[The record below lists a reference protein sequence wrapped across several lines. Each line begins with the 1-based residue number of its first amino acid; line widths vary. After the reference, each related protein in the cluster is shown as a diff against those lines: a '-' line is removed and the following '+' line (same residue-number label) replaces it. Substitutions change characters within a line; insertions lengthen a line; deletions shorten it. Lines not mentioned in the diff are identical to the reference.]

1 MQVMIQGSFRWLS
14 IATLFLFLGNS
25 LNAQVYSLDTVHLS
39 DRDRIPIPEVSGEAY
54 YLHAKPLRS
63 PKTPGNKTRAGD
75 WFNLNYSASNNFL
88 VLRGPGKTPP
98 ILLENRF
105 LYEGRVPSEK
115 YYHFYYKGD
124 GELMSE
130 EEYGKINFSTVSQI
144 RKVIAPYK
152 LEIPRDVWLAFE
164 DPYRWQHPNLYVVA
178 YDNERKGYYKYRIVL
193 TTYHDHSLSN
203 ANCLGWREAVDSLDC
218 GANVS
223 QLSRSPRSII
233 KELDKKSMCIL

>member
-1 MQVMIQGSFRWLS
+1 MRTFIWNSYSFFVEMTTRSLLWVIVLPLLCCVSLS
-14 IATLFLFLGNS
+14 
-25 LNAQVYSLDTVHLS
+25 AQVYSLDTVHLS

-63 PKTPGNKTRAGD
+63 LKTPGNKTRSGD
-75 WFNLNYSASNNFL
+75 WFNFNYSASNNFL
-88 VLRGPGKTPP
+88 VLRGPGETLS
-98 ILLENRF
+98 ILVENLF
-105 LYEGRVPSEK
+105 LYEGRVPSEQ

-152 LEIPRDVWLAFE
+152 LEIPRDVWVAFE
-164 DPYRWQHPNLYVVA
+164 DLHRWQHPNLYVVA

-193 TTYHDHSLSN
+193 TTYHDLSLY
-203 ANCLGWREAVDSLDC
+203 ADNCL
-218 GANVS
+218 
-223 QLSRSPRSII
+223 
-233 KELDKKSMCIL
+233 K

>member
-1 MQVMIQGSFRWLS
+1 MIQGLFRWLS

-63 PKTPGNKTRAGD
+63 LKTPGNKTRSGD
-75 WFNLNYSASNNFL
+75 WFNFNYSASNNFL
-88 VLRGPGKTPP
+88 VLRGPGETLS
-98 ILLENRF
+98 ILVENLF

-144 RKVIAPYK
+144 RKVIEPYK
-152 LEIPRDVWLAFE
+152 LEIPRDVWVAFE
-164 DPYRWQHPNLYVVA
+164 NLHRWQHPNLYVVA

-193 TTYHDHSLSN
+193 TTYYDYSLFN
-203 ANCLGWREAVDSLDC
+203 EHCLG
-218 GANVS
+218 
-223 QLSRSPRSII
+223 
-233 KELDKKSMCIL
+233 

>member
-1 MQVMIQGSFRWLS
+1 MIQGLFRWLS

-75 WFNLNYSASNNFL
+75 WFNFNHSASNNFL

-98 ILLENRF
+98 ILVENRF
-105 LYEGRVPSEK
+105 LYQVRISSEQ
-115 YYHFYYKGD
+115 YYRLYYKGN

-130 EEYGKINFSTVSQI
+130 EEYGKINFSTISQI
-144 RKVIAPYK
+144 RKVIEPYK
-152 LEIPRDVWLAFE
+152 LKIPRDIWVRPGEL
-164 DPYRWQHPNLYVVA
+164 YRWQHPNLYVVA

-193 TTYHDHSLSN
+193 TTYHDLSLY
-203 ANCLGWREAVDSLDC
+203 ADNCL
-218 GANVS
+218 
-223 QLSRSPRSII
+223 
-233 KELDKKSMCIL
+233 K

>member
-1 MQVMIQGSFRWLS
+1 MRTFIWDSYSFFVEVTTRSLLWVIVLPLLCCVSLS
-14 IATLFLFLGNS
+14 
-25 LNAQVYSLDTVHLS
+25 AQVYSLDTVHLS
-39 DRDRIPIPEVSGEAY
+39 DRDRIPVPEVSGEAY

-88 VLRGPGKTPP
+88 VLRGPGEPLS
-98 ILLENRF
+98 ILVENVF
-105 LYEGRVPSEK
+105 LYKGRVPSEQ
-115 YYHFYYKGD
+115 YYRLYYKGN

-152 LEIPRDVWLAFE
+152 LEIHRDVYLGFE
-164 DPYRWQHPNLYVVA
+164 DLYRWQHPNLYVVA

-193 TTYHDHSLSN
+193 TTYHDLSLY
-203 ANCLGWREAVDSLDC
+203 ADNCL
-218 GANVS
+218 
-223 QLSRSPRSII
+223 
-233 KELDKKSMCIL
+233 K

>member
-1 MQVMIQGSFRWLS
+1 MIQGLFRWLS

-39 DRDRIPIPEVSGEAY
+39 DRDRIPVPEVSGEAY

-98 ILLENRF
+98 ILVENKF
-105 LYEGRVPSEK
+105 LYQVRISSEQ
-115 YYHFYYKGD
+115 YYRLYYKGN

-130 EEYGKINFSTVSQI
+130 EEYGKINFSTISQI
-144 RKVIAPYK
+144 RKVIEPYK
-152 LEIPRDVWLAFE
+152 LKIPRDIWVRPGEL
-164 DPYRWQHPNLYVVA
+164 YRWQHPNLYVVA

-193 TTYHDHSLSN
+193 ITYHDYSLSN
-203 ANCLGWREAVDSLDC
+203 DDNCLG
-218 GANVS
+218 
-223 QLSRSPRSII
+223 
-233 KELDKKSMCIL
+233 

>member
-1 MQVMIQGSFRWLS
+1 MIQGSFRWLS

-39 DRDRIPIPEVSGEAY
+39 KRDRIPIPEVSGEAY

-63 PKTPGNKTRAGD
+63 LKTPGNKTRAGD

-88 VLRGPGKTPP
+88 VLRGPGETLS
-98 ILLENRF
+98 ILVENLF
-105 LYEGRVPSEK
+105 LYEGRVPSEQ

-152 LEIPRDVWLAFE
+152 LEIHRDVWLGLE
-164 DPYRWQHPNLYVVA
+164 DLYRWQHPNLYVVA

-193 TTYHDHSLSN
+193 TTYHDYSLSDDD
-203 ANCLGWREAVDSLDC
+203 NCLG
-218 GANVS
+218 
-223 QLSRSPRSII
+223 
-233 KELDKKSMCIL
+233 

>member
-1 MQVMIQGSFRWLS
+1 MIQGLFRWLS

-98 ILLENRF
+98 ILVENKF
-105 LYEGRVPSEK
+105 LYQVRISSEQ

-144 RKVIAPYK
+144 IKVIAPYK
-152 LEIPRDVWLAFE
+152 LEIHRDVYLGFE
-164 DPYRWQHPNLYVVA
+164 DLYRWQHPNLYVVA

-193 TTYHDHSLSN
+193 TTYHDLSLY
-203 ANCLGWREAVDSLDC
+203 ADNCL
-218 GANVS
+218 
-223 QLSRSPRSII
+223 
-233 KELDKKSMCIL
+233 K

>member
-1 MQVMIQGSFRWLS
+1 MIQGLFRWLS

-39 DRDRIPIPEVSGEAY
+39 KRDRIPIPEVSGEAY

-63 PKTPGNKTRAGD
+63 PKTPGNKARAGD
-75 WFNLNYSASNNFL
+75 WVNLNYSASNNFL
-88 VLRGPGKTPP
+88 VLRGPGKPLS
-98 ILLENRF
+98 ILVENVF
-105 LYEGRVPSEK
+105 LYKGRVPSEQC
-115 YYHFYYKGD
+115 YQFYYKGD

-152 LEIPRDVWLAFE
+152 LEIPRDVWVAFE
-164 DPYRWQHPNLYVVA
+164 DLYRWQHPNLYVVA

-193 TTYHDHSLSN
+193 TTYHDLSLYDD
-203 ANCLGWREAVDSLDC
+203 NCL
-218 GANVS
+218 
-223 QLSRSPRSII
+223 
-233 KELDKKSMCIL
+233 K

>member
-1 MQVMIQGSFRWLS
+1 MQVMIQGLFRWLS

-63 PKTPGNKTRAGD
+63 LKTPGNKTRSGD
-75 WFNLNYSASNNFL
+75 WFNFNYSASNNFL
-88 VLRGPGKTPP
+88 VLRGPGETLS
-98 ILLENRF
+98 ILVENLF

-152 LEIPRDVWLAFE
+152 LEIHRDVYLGFE
-164 DPYRWQHPNLYVVA
+164 DLYRWQHPNLYVVA

-193 TTYHDHSLSN
+193 TTYYDYSLYD
-203 ANCLGWREAVDSLDC
+203 AHCLG
-218 GANVS
+218 
-223 QLSRSPRSII
+223 
-233 KELDKKSMCIL
+233 

>member
-1 MQVMIQGSFRWLS
+1 MIQGSFRWLS

-98 ILLENRF
+98 ILVENRF
-105 LYEGRVPSEK
+105 LYQVRISSEQ
-115 YYHFYYKGD
+115 YYRLYYKGN

-130 EEYGKINFSTVSQI
+130 EEYGKINFSTISQI
-144 RKVIAPYK
+144 RKVIEPYK
-152 LEIPRDVWLAFE
+152 LKIPRDIWVRPGEL
-164 DPYRWQHPNLYVVA
+164 YRWQHPNLYVVA

-193 TTYHDHSLSN
+193 TTYHDLSLY
-203 ANCLGWREAVDSLDC
+203 ADNCL
-218 GANVS
+218 
-223 QLSRSPRSII
+223 
-233 KELDKKSMCIL
+233 K

>member
-1 MQVMIQGSFRWLS
+1 MIQGSFRWLS

-63 PKTPGNKTRAGD
+63 LKTPGNKTRSGD
-75 WFNLNYSASNNFL
+75 WFNFNYSASNNFL
-88 VLRGPGKTPP
+88 VLRGPGETLS
-98 ILLENRF
+98 ILVENLF

-152 LEIPRDVWLAFE
+152 LEIHRDVYLGFE
-164 DPYRWQHPNLYVVA
+164 DLYRWQHPNLYVVA

-193 TTYHDHSLSN
+193 TTYHDLSLY
-203 ANCLGWREAVDSLDC
+203 ADNCL
-218 GANVS
+218 
-223 QLSRSPRSII
+223 
-233 KELDKKSMCIL
+233 K

>member
-1 MQVMIQGSFRWLS
+1 MIQGLFRWLS

-88 VLRGPGKTPP
+88 VLRGPGETPP
-98 ILLENRF
+98 ILVENKF
-105 LYEGRVPSEK
+105 LYQVRISSEQ
-115 YYHFYYKGD
+115 YYQFYYKGD

-152 LEIPRDVWLAFE
+152 LEIHRDVYLGFE
-164 DPYRWQHPNLYVVA
+164 DLYRWQHPNLYVVA

-193 TTYHDHSLSN
+193 TTYHDLSLY
-203 ANCLGWREAVDSLDC
+203 ADNCL
-218 GANVS
+218 
-223 QLSRSPRSII
+223 
-233 KELDKKSMCIL
+233 K

>member
-1 MQVMIQGSFRWLS
+1 MIQGLFRWLS

-63 PKTPGNKTRAGD
+63 LKTPGNKTRSGD
-75 WFNLNYSASNNFL
+75 WFNFNYSASNNFL
-88 VLRGPGKTPP
+88 VLRGPGETLS
-98 ILLENRF
+98 ILVENLF

-152 LEIPRDVWLAFE
+152 LEIPREDVWLSGE
-164 DPYRWQHPNLYVVA
+164 DLYRWQHPNLYVVA

-193 TTYHDHSLSN
+193 TTYHDLSLY
-203 ANCLGWREAVDSLDC
+203 ADNCL
-218 GANVS
+218 
-223 QLSRSPRSII
+223 
-233 KELDKKSMCIL
+233 K

>member
-1 MQVMIQGSFRWLS
+1 MIQGSFRWLS

-39 DRDRIPIPEVSGEAY
+39 VRDRIPIPEVSGEAY

-63 PKTPGNKTRAGD
+63 LKTPRNRTRAGD

-88 VLRGPGKTPP
+88 VLRGPGETLS
-98 ILLENRF
+98 ILVENLF

-152 LEIPRDVWLAFE
+152 LEIHRDVYLDFE
-164 DPYRWQHPNLYVVA
+164 DLYRWQHPNLYVVA

-193 TTYHDHSLSN
+193 TTYHDLSLY
-203 ANCLGWREAVDSLDC
+203 ADNCL
-218 GANVS
+218 
-223 QLSRSPRSII
+223 
-233 KELDKKSMCIL
+233 K

>member
-1 MQVMIQGSFRWLS
+1 MIQGSFRWLS

-88 VLRGPGKTPP
+88 VLRGPGKTRS
-98 ILLENRF
+98 ILVENRF
-105 LYEGRVPSEK
+105 RYDVRVHSNQ
-115 YYHFYYKGD
+115 YYRFYYKGD

-144 RKVIAPYK
+144 RKVIEPYK
-152 LEIPRDVWLAFE
+152 LEIPRDVWVAFE
-164 DPYRWQHPNLYVVA
+164 NLHRWQHPNLYVVA

-193 TTYHDHSLSN
+193 TTYHDYSLSDDD
-203 ANCLGWREAVDSLDC
+203 NCL
-218 GANVS
+218 
-223 QLSRSPRSII
+223 
-233 KELDKKSMCIL
+233 K

>member
-1 MQVMIQGSFRWLS
+1 MRTFIWNSYSFFVEMTTRSLLWVIVLPLLCCVSLS
-14 IATLFLFLGNS
+14 
-25 LNAQVYSLDTVHLS
+25 AQVYSLDTVHLS

-63 PKTPGNKTRAGD
+63 LKTPGNKTRSGD
-75 WFNLNYSASNNFL
+75 WFNFNYSASNNFL
-88 VLRGPGKTPP
+88 VLRGPGETLS
-98 ILLENRF
+98 ILVENLF
-105 LYEGRVPSEK
+105 LYEGRVPSEQ

-152 LEIPRDVWLAFE
+152 LEIHRDVYLGFE
-164 DPYRWQHPNLYVVA
+164 DLYRWQHPNLYVVA

-193 TTYHDHSLSN
+193 TTYHDLSLY
-203 ANCLGWREAVDSLDC
+203 ADNCL
-218 GANVS
+218 
-223 QLSRSPRSII
+223 
-233 KELDKKSMCIL
+233 K

>member
-1 MQVMIQGSFRWLS
+1 MIQGSFRWLS

-39 DRDRIPIPEVSGEAY
+39 KRDRIPIPEVSGEAY

-88 VLRGPGKTPP
+88 VLRGPGKTRS
-98 ILLENRF
+98 ILVENRF
-105 LYEGRVPSEK
+105 RYDVRVPSNQ
-115 YYHFYYKGD
+115 YYRFYYKGD

-152 LEIPRDVWLAFE
+152 LEIPRDIWVRPGEL
-164 DPYRWQHPNLYVVA
+164 YRWQHPNLYVVA

-193 TTYHDHSLSN
+193 TTYHDYSLSDDD
-203 ANCLGWREAVDSLDC
+203 NCL
-218 GANVS
+218 
-223 QLSRSPRSII
+223 
-233 KELDKKSMCIL
+233 K

>member
-1 MQVMIQGSFRWLS
+1 MIQGSFRWLS

-63 PKTPGNKTRAGD
+63 LKTPGNKTRSGD
-75 WFNLNYSASNNFL
+75 WFNFNYSASNNFL
-88 VLRGPGKTPP
+88 VLRGPGETLS
-98 ILLENRF
+98 ILVENLF

-152 LEIPRDVWLAFE
+152 LEIHRDVYLGFE
-164 DPYRWQHPNLYVVA
+164 DLYRWQHPNLYVVA

-193 TTYHDHSLSN
+193 TTYHDYSLFN
-203 ANCLGWREAVDSLDC
+203 EHCLG
-218 GANVS
+218 
-223 QLSRSPRSII
+223 
-233 KELDKKSMCIL
+233 

>member
-1 MQVMIQGSFRWLS
+1 MIQGSFRWLS

-39 DRDRIPIPEVSGEAY
+39 KRDRIPIPEVSGEAY

-98 ILLENRF
+98 ILVENRF
-105 LYEGRVPSEK
+105 LYQVRISSEQ

-152 LEIPRDVWLAFE
+152 LEIHREGVWLGFE
-164 DPYRWQHPNLYVVA
+164 DLYRWQHPNLYVVA

-193 TTYHDHSLSN
+193 TTYYDYSLYDDH
-203 ANCLGWREAVDSLDC
+203 CLG
-218 GANVS
+218 
-223 QLSRSPRSII
+223 
-233 KELDKKSMCIL
+233 

>member
-1 MQVMIQGSFRWLS
+1 MRTFIWNSYSFFVEMTTRSLLWVIALPLLCCVSLS
-14 IATLFLFLGNS
+14 
-25 LNAQVYSLDTVHLS
+25 AQVYSLDTVHLS
-39 DRDRIPIPEVSGEAY
+39 DRDRIPVPEVSGEAY

-63 PKTPGNKTRAGD
+63 LKTPRNRRTRADD

-88 VLRGPGKTPP
+88 VLRGPGKTRS
-98 ILLENRF
+98 ILVENRF
-105 LYEGRVPSEK
+105 RYDVRVHSNQ
-115 YYHFYYKGD
+115 YYRFYYKGD

-152 LEIPRDVWLAFE
+152 LEIPRDIWVRPGEL
-164 DPYRWQHPNLYVVA
+164 YRWQHPNLYVVA

-203 ANCLGWREAVDSLDC
+203 ADNCL
-218 GANVS
+218 
-223 QLSRSPRSII
+223 
-233 KELDKKSMCIL
+233 K

>member
-1 MQVMIQGSFRWLS
+1 MRTFIWNSYSFFVEVTTRSLLWVIVLPLLCCVSLS
-14 IATLFLFLGNS
+14 
-25 LNAQVYSLDTVHLS
+25 AQVYSLDTVHLS

-88 VLRGPGKTPP
+88 VLRGPGKTPS
-98 ILLENRF
+98 ILVENRF
-105 LYEGRVPSEK
+105 RYKGRVPSNQN
-115 YYHFYYKGD
+115 YNFYYKGD

-144 RKVIAPYK
+144 RKVIEPYK
-152 LEIPRDVWLAFE
+152 LEIPRDVWVAFE
-164 DPYRWQHPNLYVVA
+164 NLHRWQHPNLYVVA

-193 TTYHDHSLSN
+193 TTYYDYSLYD
-203 ANCLGWREAVDSLDC
+203 AHCLG
-218 GANVS
+218 
-223 QLSRSPRSII
+223 
-233 KELDKKSMCIL
+233 

>member
-1 MQVMIQGSFRWLS
+1 MIQGLFRWLS

-39 DRDRIPIPEVSGEAY
+39 DRDRIPVPEVSGETY

-98 ILLENRF
+98 ILVENKF
-105 LYEGRVPSEK
+105 LYQVRISSEQ
-115 YYHFYYKGD
+115 YYQFYYKGD

-152 LEIPRDVWLAFE
+152 LEIHRDVYLGFE
-164 DPYRWQHPNLYVVA
+164 DLYRWQHPNLYVVA

-193 TTYHDHSLSN
+193 TTYHDLSLY
-203 ANCLGWREAVDSLDC
+203 ADNCL
-218 GANVS
+218 
-223 QLSRSPRSII
+223 
-233 KELDKKSMCIL
+233 K

>member
-1 MQVMIQGSFRWLS
+1 MIQGLFRWLS

-63 PKTPGNKTRAGD
+63 LKTPGNKTRAGD

-88 VLRGPGKTPP
+88 VLRGPGETLS
-98 ILLENRF
+98 ILVENLF

-152 LEIPRDVWLAFE
+152 LEIHRDVWLGLE
-164 DPYRWQHPNLYVVA
+164 DLYRWQHPNLYVVA

-193 TTYHDHSLSN
+193 TTYHDLSLYDD
-203 ANCLGWREAVDSLDC
+203 NCL
-218 GANVS
+218 
-223 QLSRSPRSII
+223 
-233 KELDKKSMCIL
+233 K

>member
-1 MQVMIQGSFRWLS
+1 MIQGSFRWLS

-75 WFNLNYSASNNFL
+75 WFNFNHSASNNFL

-98 ILLENRF
+98 ILVENRF
-105 LYEGRVPSEK
+105 LYQVRISSEQ
-115 YYHFYYKGD
+115 YYRLYYKGN

-144 RKVIAPYK
+144 RKVIEPSK
-152 LEIPRDVWLAFE
+152 LEIPRDVWVAFE
-164 DPYRWQHPNLYVVA
+164 NLHRWQHPNLYVVA

-193 TTYHDHSLSN
+193 TTYHDLSLY
-203 ANCLGWREAVDSLDC
+203 ADNCL
-218 GANVS
+218 
-223 QLSRSPRSII
+223 
-233 KELDKKSMCIL
+233 K

>member
-1 MQVMIQGSFRWLS
+1 MIQGLFRWLS

-39 DRDRIPIPEVSGEAY
+39 KRDRIPIPEVSGEAY

-98 ILLENRF
+98 ILVENRF
-105 LYEGRVPSEK
+105 LYQVRISSEQ

-152 LEIPRDVWLAFE
+152 LEIHREGVWLGFE
-164 DPYRWQHPNLYVVA
+164 DLYRWQHPNLYVVA

-193 TTYHDHSLSN
+193 TTYYDYSLYDDH
-203 ANCLGWREAVDSLDC
+203 CLG
-218 GANVS
+218 
-223 QLSRSPRSII
+223 
-233 KELDKKSMCIL
+233 

>member
-1 MQVMIQGSFRWLS
+1 MIPGLFRWLS

-75 WFNLNYSASNNFL
+75 WFNFNHSASNNFL
-88 VLRGPGKTPP
+88 VLRGPSETLS
-98 ILLENRF
+98 ILVENVF
-105 LYEGRVPSEK
+105 LYKGRVPSNQN
-115 YYHFYYKGD
+115 YNFYYKGD

-144 RKVIAPYK
+144 RKVIEPYK
-152 LEIPRDVWLAFE
+152 LEIPRNVWVAFE
-164 DPYRWQHPNLYVVA
+164 NLHRWQHPNLYVVA

-193 TTYHDHSLSN
+193 TTYYDYSLFN
-203 ANCLGWREAVDSLDC
+203 EHCLG
-218 GANVS
+218 
-223 QLSRSPRSII
+223 
-233 KELDKKSMCIL
+233 

>member
-1 MQVMIQGSFRWLS
+1 MIQGLFRWLS

-39 DRDRIPIPEVSGEAY
+39 DGDRIPIPEVSGEAY

-88 VLRGPGKTPP
+88 VLRGPGEPLS
-98 ILLENRF
+98 ILMENVF
-105 LYEGRVPSEK
+105 LYHGRVPSEQ
-115 YYHFYYKGD
+115 YYQFYYKGD

-144 RKVIAPYK
+144 RKVIEPYK
-152 LEIPRDVWLAFE
+152 LEIPRDVWVAFE
-164 DPYRWQHPNLYVVA
+164 TLHRWQHPNLYVVA

-193 TTYHDHSLSN
+193 TTYYDYSLFN
-203 ANCLGWREAVDSLDC
+203 EHCLG
-218 GANVS
+218 
-223 QLSRSPRSII
+223 
-233 KELDKKSMCIL
+233 

>member
-1 MQVMIQGSFRWLS
+1 MIQGLFRWLS

-39 DRDRIPIPEVSGEAY
+39 KRDRIPIPEVSGEAY

-63 PKTPGNKTRAGD
+63 LKTPRNRTRAGD

-98 ILLENRF
+98 ILVENRF
-105 LYEGRVPSEK
+105 LYQVRISSEQ
-115 YYHFYYKGD
+115 YYRLYYKGN

-130 EEYGKINFSTVSQI
+130 EEYGKINFSTISQI
-144 RKVIAPYK
+144 RKVIEPYK
-152 LEIPRDVWLAFE
+152 LKIPRDIWVRPGEL
-164 DPYRWQHPNLYVVA
+164 YRWQHPNLYVVA

-193 TTYHDHSLSN
+193 ITYHDYSLSN
-203 ANCLGWREAVDSLDC
+203 DDNCLG
-218 GANVS
+218 
-223 QLSRSPRSII
+223 
-233 KELDKKSMCIL
+233 